1 MSDSP
6 TLTSQ
11 LCEFIRKH
19 EPVRTPALRDAFPDC
34 RNPAAL
40 LTGPVGM
47 GYLVACEITGSG
59 ATGRTSKLLEY
70 RLSAVAGKQS
80 YEDFKARGLPP
91 PATSATPLKH
101 KTLRGRASTEA
112 LEQPVRKAPEGPVK
126 KGAPPLAPWP
136 GKKERAVFV
145 DGKERFVSASST
157 ALPQAPEPVKPARTQ
172 DDATAPVPGL
182 LTDPKFVLQS
192 SGELLVYQG
201 STQIEFTA
209 LAAQQLADFVGRV
222 RSAID
227 AAVSNSP
234 GASA

>member
-6 TLTSQ
+6 SITGQ

-19 EPVRTPALRDAFPDC
+19 EPVRSPALREAFPDVK
-34 RNPAAL
+34 NPAAL
-40 LTGPVGM
+40 LAGPVGA
-47 GYLVACEITGSG
+47 GYLVACEIIGSG

-70 RLSAVAGKQS
+70 RLSAVAGRQS

-91 PATSATPLKH
+91 PATSATPLKY
-101 KTLRGRASTEA
+101 KALRGRASTEA

-145 DGKERFVSASST
+145 DGNERFVSASPE
-157 ALPQAPEPVKPARTQ
+157 AREPVKPATVP
-172 DDATAPVPGL
+172 DDVAPPVPGL
-182 LTDPKFVLQS
+182 PTDPKFVLQS

-234 GASA
+234 GAST

>member
-1 MSDSP
+1 MSDAPS
-6 TLTSQ
+6 LTSQ

-19 EPVRTPALRDAFPDC
+19 EPVRSPALREAFPDC
-34 RNPAAL
+34 KNPAAL
-40 LTGPVGM
+40 LAGPVGA
-47 GYLVACEITGSG
+47 GYLVSCEIVGSG
-59 ATGRTSKLLEY
+59 ASGRVSKLLEY
-70 RLSAVAGKQS
+70 RLSASAGRSS
-80 YEDFKARGLPP
+80 YEEFKARGLPP
-91 PATSATPLKH
+91 PATSARPLKYQ
-101 KTLRGRASTEA
+101 TLRGRASAEA

-145 DGKERFVSASST
+145 DGNERFVSASPE
-157 ALPQAPEPVKPARTQ
+157 AREPVKPATVP
-172 DDATAPVPGL
+172 DDVAPPVPGL
-182 LTDPKFVLQS
+182 LTDPKFILQS

-201 STQIEFTA
+201 NTQIEFTA

-234 GASA
+234 GATA